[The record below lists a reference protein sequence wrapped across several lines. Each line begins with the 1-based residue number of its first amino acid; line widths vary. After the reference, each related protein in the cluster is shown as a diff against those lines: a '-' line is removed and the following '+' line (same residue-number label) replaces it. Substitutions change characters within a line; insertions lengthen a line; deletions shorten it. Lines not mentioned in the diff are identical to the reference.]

1 MKNKKQN
8 IYQSSYRRQLIQL
21 AKFYG
26 IVEIKNYF
34 KSAKR
39 LTNAQIE
46 LILIKN
52 KIKLP
57 SKKTLSKL
65 GRLIFFKN
73 KYLRQL
79 IYTAA
84 VAVVVIG
91 FFGGAPY
98 LIKIFHTI
106 DYDLWKNKDEI
117 AKHKND
123 TIDKIL
129 KKKEIKLKPYEDEE
143 NFVLTENIQ
152 KKQDDLIDN
161 TVSLDASVIA
171 SLFEDLDYDLS
182 KIRKGKQVKP
192 FYISLLPKDIS
203 LIEDSKKRKEL
214 FIKIVLPLILQEND
228 KIEKD
233 RKKLFKVLAKKS
245 NNKEEKNWLKWKF
258 KEYKIK
264 NFDISELKIR
274 MDIIPVSLA
283 IAQAAIESGWGT
295 SRFAL
300 EGNALYGQWTWS
312 DKGLKPLD
320 NDAGDHRVMRF
331 KILMASIKAYKKN
344 LNTHSGYMEFRE
356 ARANLRNRNEKVT
369 GLKLTQYLDKY
380 AATGKE
386 YTQKLELTIKK
397 NSLSDFEN
405 TKLLSTG
412 LRKGIKL

>member
-1 MKNKKQN
+1 M
-8 IYQSSYRRQLIQL
+8 SYRKQLIQL

-39 LTNAQIE
+39 LTTSQIE

-52 KIKLP
+52 NIKLP
-57 SKKTLSKL
+57 SKKILSKL
-65 GRLIFFKN
+65 GRLIIFKN
-73 KYLRQL
+73 KYLKQL
-79 IYTAA
+79 FYTAT
-84 VAVVVIG
+84 VAVIVIG
-91 FFGGAPY
+91 FFGGVPY
-98 LIKIFHTI
+98 LVNIFHKI
-106 DYDLWKNKDEI
+106 DYDLWKNKDEV

-129 KKKEIKLKPYEDEE
+129 KKNETKSYKKNE
-143 NFVLTENIQ
+143 NFIVNEKIQ
-152 KKQDDLIDN
+152 ITKDDLIEN
-161 TVSLDASVIA
+161 TISLDASVVA
-171 SLFEDLDYDLS
+171 SLFEDLNYDLS
-182 KIRKGKQVKP
+182 KIRKGKKVKP

-203 LIEDSKKRKEL
+203 LIEDIRERKEL
-214 FIKIVLPLILQEND
+214 FIKIILPLILQENE
-228 KIEKD
+228 KIEED

-245 NNKEEKNWLKWKF
+245 NTKEEKNWLKWKF

-264 NFDISELKIR
+264 NRDISELKIR
-274 MDIIPVSLA
+274 MDIVPVSLA

-320 NDAGDHRVMRF
+320 NVDGDHKVMHF
-331 KILMASIKAYKKN
+331 KILTASIKAYKKN
-344 LNTHSGYMEFRE
+344 LNTHSGYIEFRE

-380 AATGKE
+380 SATGME
-386 YTQKLELTIKK
+386 YTKKLELTIKK

-405 TKLLSTG
+405 AKLLSTG
-412 LRKGIKL
+412 LRKEIKL